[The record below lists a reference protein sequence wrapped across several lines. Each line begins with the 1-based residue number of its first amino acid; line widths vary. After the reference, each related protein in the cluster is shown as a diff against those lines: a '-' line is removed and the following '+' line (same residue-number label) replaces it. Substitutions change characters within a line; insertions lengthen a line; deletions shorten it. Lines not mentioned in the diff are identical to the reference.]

1 MNGGRFD
8 SHSVGGDVMKCL
20 RVSATLNARSDDSAL
35 VHATRQGDA
44 EAFEELVKRYDF
56 RLLRIAFHVTHN
68 REDAE
73 EAVQDAFLKAYTN
86 LDQFEETASFS
97 TWLTRIV
104 VNESLIKLRKE
115 GNIKK
120 HKTSL
125 TDQLEERITFEIA
138 DWAPNPEQ
146 LYSATELRGILIKS
160 LESLRPALTVVFV
173 LRDVVG
179 LAGDE
184 AAEVLSLAPSSVRA
198 RLFRARL
205 QLREKLSKYFRKS
218 STSDALHGSL
228 RDHPPILA
236 VKAVSEMPVYVRRHS
251 SP

>member
-1 MNGGRFD
+1 
-8 SHSVGGDVMKCL
+8 MKCL

-104 VNESLIKLRKE
+104 VNESVIKLRKE

-125 TDQLEERITFEIA
+125 TDQLEKGLPSKLLIGLRIRNNSIPQQSCEESSSRA
-138 DWAPNPEQ
+138 SKAC
-146 LYSATELRGILIKS
+146 ALR
-160 LESLRPALTVVFV
+160 
-173 LRDVVG
+173 
-179 LAGDE
+179 
-184 AAEVLSLAPSSVRA
+184 
-198 RLFRARL
+198 
-205 QLREKLSKYFRKS
+205 
-218 STSDALHGSL
+218 
-228 RDHPPILA
+228 
-236 VKAVSEMPVYVRRHS
+236 
-251 SP
+251 